1 MWLSASLAM
10 PAGAA
15 MTTEQRLRALEN
27 LVHEQQQ
34 EIKALRGE
42 LKQQNAIGTAT
53 QQQAERAEESAKAT
67 DKKVVASIPEWV
79 NKFTP
84 FGDVR
89 IREEGFYDQ
98 PTTPGK
104 DTTARNRTRLRA
116 RVGAKFTYSDE
127 LAATVR
133 IATGNINDPISTN
146 QTDTGNF
153 TPFQVNLDWAY
164 LTFSPGKTFNM
175 RPGLLTINAGKFPN
189 PMFRAGEMV
198 WDDDLAPEGFN
209 EIINVF
215 DHPVGPLDYL
225 KIHAE
230 QWTFQE
236 TSNAEDGWIFGGQI
250 NPAGHVGDVLLEAG
264 LGQYWYLNP
273 DSIATSAISNS
284 SLVLTNSVDKD
295 SKGTITGYSG
305 AFNESNFTLAA
316 TIPNV
321 AGGPMPL
328 KFWGDYVY
336 NWDAPDTRAHGVQGG
351 MRLGNPKEQGDWAA
365 SLLYEYLE
373 QNAVN
378 STFAW
383 SDFGTTA
390 FTQNTNNASVSGGTN
405 LQGPVIALDYQLLK
419 PLTLTARTY
428 FVKYIDPPAD
438 WNNRMSVRLQLDAM
452 YRF

>member
-1 MWLSASLAM
+1 MLLAAGLTM
-10 PAGAA
+10 PASAA

-27 LVHEQQQ
+27 LVNEQQQ
-34 EIKALRGE
+34 EIKQLRGE
-42 LKQQNAIGTAT
+42 LKQQKAIGTAT
-53 QQQAERAEESAKAT
+53 QQQAERAEEGAKAT
-67 DKKVVASIPEWV
+67 DKKVVASIPGWV

-89 IREEGFYDQ
+89 IRQEGFYNQ

-104 DTTARNRTRLRA
+104 VTTARNRTRLRA
-116 RVGAKFTYSDE
+116 RVGLKFEYSDE

-133 IATGNINDPISTN
+133 IASGNQNDPISTN

-209 EIINVF
+209 EIINVLE
-215 DHPVGPLDYL
+215 HPVGPLDYL

-250 NPAGHVGDVLLEAG
+250 NPAGHVGNVLLEAG

-273 DSIATSAISNS
+273 DTIATSAITNS

-316 TIPNV
+316 TIPDV
-321 AGGPMPL
+321 GGNMPL
-328 KFWGDYVY
+328 RFWTDYVY
-336 NWDAPDTRAHGVQGG
+336 NWEAPDTRAHGVQGG
-351 MRLGNPKEQGDWAA
+351 VRLGSPKEQGDWAA

-378 STFAW
+378 STFSW

-405 LQGPVIALDYQLLK
+405 LQGPVIQLDYQLLK

-438 WNNRMSVRLQLDAM
+438 YDNRMSVRLQLDAM